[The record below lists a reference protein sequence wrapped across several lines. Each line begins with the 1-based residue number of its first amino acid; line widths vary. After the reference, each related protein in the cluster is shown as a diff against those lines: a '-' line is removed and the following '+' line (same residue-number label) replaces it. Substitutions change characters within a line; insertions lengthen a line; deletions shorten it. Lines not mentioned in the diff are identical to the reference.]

1 MSTRNKS
8 FPTAFT
14 GSLHDLSLLD
24 WSRGSCT
31 NTQSQTQI
39 YKCIHKCKISQEIP
53 ARNQNDQWGPL
64 PLALNWSWRWVV
76 AKENPPTCYL
86 LLLPTP
92 AQIWNWKGPPAAHLF
107 LSGIFFC
114 IQLYLDKYTHK
125 KANTD
130 KQGHKYI
137 LKLALSLS
145 SQLVTGSLWWKSKG
159 SQTSTDV
166 HQSIRR
172 MILWYSYCRGGGL
185 PLTGKVILGGTLLH
199 FITSN
204 GAKRVVCCTAN
215 VSVRAHAPGSSCES

>member
-14 GSLHDLSLLD
+14 GSLHDPSLLG

-39 YKCIHKCKISQEIP
+39 YKCIHMQDIPRNSCKKSKWP
-53 ARNQNDQWGPL
+53 
-64 PLALNWSWRWVV
+64 VV
-76 AKENPPTCYL
+76 APSISFKLKLVVGGGKGKPTH
-86 LLLPTP
+86 LPTP

-159 SQTSTDV
+159 SQTSTEV
-166 HQSIRR
+166 HQSVHCTYR
-172 MILWYSYCRGGGL
+172 MILWYSYCRGGG
-185 PLTGKVILGGTLLH
+185 GGL
-199 FITSN
+199 
-204 GAKRVVCCTAN
+204 
-215 VSVRAHAPGSSCES
+215 